1 MGAQWPLAGHCGVA
15 GERSL
20 TGMLVGPTP
29 RPRRNV
35 SPRAESVFGG
45 RIGAYGV
52 AILTALAGLALTA
65 LAVKPLAGPFLI
77 PQFAAVVGAG
87 LYGGFGP
94 GLLTMVLSCAGFYAM
109 FLPPAPEG
117 YEAHRLASFAIL
129 SVCFV
134 WLTAR
139 MRRAKGEAETS
150 QAKAEASQ
158 YRAEAARAEASETEA
173 KLIDA
178 QQEGLVA
185 VAEASQAKAE
195 AAQAKA
201 EASQARA
208 EAAETEAKL
217 LGAQQERLMT
227 VAEAA
232 QARAEAAETEAR
244 LIGVQQ
250 ERLVTVVSH
259 DLRSPLNAIT
269 VSAQHLQ
276 LDASE
281 GQAKVLSRIV
291 NSARRMESMIH
302 DLLDFARVRHGI
314 GIPVQLQPARLGE
327 ICRSALEEVRTAL
340 PNRAILLD
348 VTGDDSATLDPARV
362 EQVVSNLVTNALKH
376 GAAGAPVRVNVTED
390 GAGVRL
396 EVTNQ
401 GAPIP
406 QHLAPTLF
414 DPFRPGDAAGS
425 FGLGLFIVSEV
436 ARAHGGTVSVRSGEE
451 RTSFTVAFP
460 RRATD
465 IAVAATACAPCC
477 AQSATTSL

>member
-1 MGAQWPLAGHCGVA
+1 M
-15 GERSL
+15 
-20 TGMLVGPTP
+20 
-29 RPRRNV
+29 
-35 SPRAESVFGG
+35 AE
-45 RIGAYGV
+45 A
-52 AILTALAGLALTA
+52 
-65 LAVKPLAGPFLI
+65 
-77 PQFAAVVGAG
+77 
-87 LYGGFGP
+87 
-94 GLLTMVLSCAGFYAM
+94 
-109 FLPPAPEG
+109 
-117 YEAHRLASFAIL
+117 
-129 SVCFV
+129 
-134 WLTAR
+134 
-139 MRRAKGEAETS
+139 S

-158 YRAEAARAEASETEA
+158 YWAEASQARAEASETAA
-173 KLIDA
+173 KLIGA

-185 VAEASQAKAE
+185 VAEASQAKAEASQYKAEASQARAEASETAAKLIGAQQEGLVAAAEASQAKAEASQYRAEASETAAKLIGAQQERLMTVAE

-244 LIGVQQ
+244 LIGAQQ
-250 ERLVTVVSH
+250 ERLVAVVSH

-281 GQAKVLSRIV
+281 RQAKALSRIV
-291 NSARRMESMIH
+291 TSAQRMESMIH
-302 DLLDFARVRHGI
+302 DLLDFARVRHGT
-314 GIPVQLQPARLGE
+314 GLPVRLQPARLGE
-327 ICRSALEEVRTAL
+327 ICRHALEEVRSAQ
-340 PNRAILLD
+340 PNRTVLLE

-376 GAAGAPVRVNVTED
+376 GAASAPVKVNVTED

-406 QHLAPTLF
+406 QRLAPTLF

-436 ARAHGGTVSVRSGEE
+436 ARAHGGTVSVRSGGQG
-451 RTSFTVAFP
+451 TTFIVAFP

-465 IAVAATACAPCC
+465 IAAAATAQTYTPSGFCANRKPERP
-477 AQSATTSL
+477 AIVTNGGSPHGA